1 MFFCEIKIL
10 KSANGI
16 EKIKVKKTHNGNQLS
31 KFTIR
36 IGDELVVKP
45 HNKLKLKHRD
55 RRVQVLNF
63 TEHDRFGLRARV
75 KFLDNNRYGFVGIE
89 DLEELV

>member
-1 MFFCEIKIL
+1 MQ
-10 KSANGI
+10 SANGS
-16 EKIKVKKTHNGNQLS
+16 EKIKVKKTHNGNLLS
-31 KFTIR
+31 EFIIK

-63 TEHDRFGLRARV
+63 TEHARLGLRARV
-75 KFLDNNRYGFVGIE
+75 KFLDNNRFGFVEIE

>member
-1 MFFCEIKIL
+1 MFLCQIKQV
-10 KSANGI
+10 KSANGS
-16 EKIKVKKTHNGNQLS
+16 EKIKVKKTYNGNLLS
-31 KFTIR
+31 EFIIN

-55 RRVQVLNF
+55 RHVQIVKF
-63 TEHDRFGLRARV
+63 TEDSRSGLRAKV
-75 KFLDNNRYGFVGIE
+75 KFLDNNRFGFVDIE